1 MAEPLSAEGA
11 QHPPVDPPA
20 AKDANGH
27 FRANVLETLAGVDA
41 PTEEH
46 VFAGKGHLAKEAL
59 GAE

>member
-11 QHPPVDPPA
+11 QHPLVDPPA
-20 AKDANGH
+20 AKDANGQ
-27 FRANVLETLAGVDA
+27 FRVDVLEALAGVDA

-46 VFAGKGHLAKEAL
+46 VFVGKGHLAEEAL